1 PTTTRSAAATLAAR
15 AVPGSLA
22 GGFMPSLV
30 YMKPDFKVYLN
41 TSLPY
46 ARVTLA
52 CDGAGW
58 RHVLHG
64 ACNE

>member
-1 PTTTRSAAATLAAR
+1 
-15 AVPGSLA
+15 
-22 GGFMPSLV
+22 MPSLV
-30 YMKPDFKVYLN
+30 YMKSDFKVYLN